1 MCEWS
6 NDLSM
11 VQAFNYTN
19 YWKSIKWKF
28 RTKKIKGGQ
37 RVLHSNEVP
46 AFYLTHYTTM
56 FDTVMS
62 GSVCY
67 LRIISKGIPTPCVKR
82 QRSVRLGPLECI
94 VKLPWCLKISP
105 PLPHFQAS
113 KCISMGSKLTLPL
126 PLPLDTRCGH
136 PLKFRI
142 CHIVRFAWKCTKPV
156 LNRGEAW
163 WCMLNLTFVTSYYCW
178 FIRYNDTG

>member
-82 QRSVRLGPLECI
+82 QRQTGSIGMHCETPLMLENQ
-94 VKLPWCLKISP
+94 SP
-105 PLPHFQAS
+105 PSPIFKRQNVFQWDP
-113 KCISMGSKLTLPL
+113 KLTLPL
-126 PLPLDTRCGH
+126 PLPLDTRCGQ
-136 PLKFRI
+136 PLKFGYVI
-142 CHIVRFAWKCTKPV
+142 LCLLLENVQTCFEQGWSVMMYA
-156 LNRGEAW
+156 
-163 WCMLNLTFVTSYYCW
+163 
-178 FIRYNDTG
+178 